1 MLNKIT
7 LFFILVSSL
16 SGFGQVY
23 QEISTGNG
31 YNKQSFVKLSENTQ
45 KQVPNDA
52 WDLAFT
58 AFGVQDAGIFI
69 NESSGSSMGQNLP
82 QTELYYA
89 NTDDFYASLTAL
101 DLNII
106 SAKKYLN
113 TEKSWSYG
121 AFNELRDTLNPFD
134 YGWGKYVPS
143 SNKVIGD
150 KLYIL
155 KLRNGSYKKIKI
167 ESLSG
172 TTYILKYANL
182 DNSDEVTKSL
192 NKNTD
197 NKGQKFIFFSFTT
210 NETVDVLP
218 AGGFDLM
225 YCRYIAI
232 AVDPNGT
239 IVQQYNVT
247 GILTGPGVKT
257 AIADGVDPVSVSY
270 SDYKDKLSSR
280 TDVIGYDWK
289 TLTGTSWTLDLDRVF
304 FVKTADNHLWKLQI
318 IDFEGS
324 STGTAVLEKTDLG
337 VSATSDLLNVKAN
350 VYPNPANAEVMV
362 SLDIAPQNN
371 SDLRLEVSDL
381 NGQVL
386 MNTNVKNAE
395 GFQVL
400 QINTND
406 WKKGV
411 YLLRIYNTNQQ
422 SVTRKIVKI

>member
-16 SGFGQVY
+16 SGFGQGH

-289 TLTGTSWTLDLDRVF
+289 TLTGTSWALDQDRVF

-406 WKKGV
+406 WNKGV

>member
-16 SGFGQVY
+16 SGFGQGH

-406 WKKGV
+406 WNKGV
-411 YLLRIYNTNQQ
+411 YLLRIYNTDQQ